1 MTESML
7 ALPSD
12 LNNYQQ
18 EHILIML
25 ENLKRWTKID
35 LIKEYKFSLDKL
47 GQQVFDA
54 DFYLLSHDATADPVL
69 TYGNKRVL
77 TQWEVSW
84 AELTSM
90 HSRETAKPID
100 RADRAILMAQVKAHN
115 YISGYSGWRISKTGK
130 EFQILDGLVWNLFD
144 HNGDFHGQA
153 AWFKLIDQSEDRSI
167 LARLD

>member
-12 LNNYQQ
+12 LNNYHQQ
-18 EHILIML
+18 HILIML

-35 LIKEYKFSLDKL
+35 LITEYNFSLDRL

-69 TYGNKRVL
+69 TYGNNRVL

-84 AELTSM
+84 AELTTM
-90 HSRETAKPID
+90 YSRETAKPID
-100 RADRAILMAQVKAHN
+100 RADRATLMAQVKAAN
-115 YISGYSGWRISKTGK
+115 YISGYSGLRISKTGR
-130 EFQILDGLVWNLFD
+130 EFQILDGIIWNLFD
-144 HNGDFHGQA
+144 DHGDFYGQA
-153 AWFKLIDQSEDRSI
+153 AWFKSI
-167 LARLD
+167 EQRPN

>member
-1 MTESML
+1 MTESIL
-7 ALPSD
+7 AFPTD

-25 ENLKRWTKID
+25 ENLKRWTAID
-35 LIKEYKFSLDKL
+35 LITEYNFSLKTL

-69 TYGNKRVL
+69 TYGNQKVL

-84 AELTSM
+84 AELTTM

-100 RADRAILMAQVKAHN
+100 RADRAILMAQVKTHN
-115 YISGYSGWRISKTGK
+115 YISGYRGVRISKTGK
-130 EFQILDGLVWNLFD
+130 EFQILDGIVWNLFD
-144 HNGDFHGQA
+144 HNDNFQGQA
-153 AWFKLIDQSEDRSI
+153 AWFKSIEHIDES
-167 LARLD
+167 